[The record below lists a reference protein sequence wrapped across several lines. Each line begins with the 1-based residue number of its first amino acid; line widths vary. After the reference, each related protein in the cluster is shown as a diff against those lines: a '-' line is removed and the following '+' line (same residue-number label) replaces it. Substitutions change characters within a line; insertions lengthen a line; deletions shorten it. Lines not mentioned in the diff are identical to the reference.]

1 MDKAG
6 TLLALAEQGELGREG
21 LSSLLGDRGLRL
33 HKGTTMLALFSCGL
47 LSSLPSSTCLG
58 EKVPSPRV
66 SKHLTGS
73 LWNCINRCTL
83 SLVEQTSPISNTQ
96 SNPDQAPSS
105 LHLLPFRNMCHW
117 LRMLP
122 SQKHHPMIS
131 SPAKAIAMSSLHPNL
146 SLPILPRVLVTRSYQ
161 CLPVYLCSAL

>member
-1 MDKAG
+1 M
-6 TLLALAEQGELGREG
+6 ALAEQELGRGG
-21 LSSLLGDRGLRL
+21 LPFLLGDRGLRL

-47 LSSLPSSTCLG
+47 LSCLPSSTCLG
-58 EKVPSPRV
+58 EKVPFPRV

-105 LHLLPFRNMCHW
+105 LHLLPFRNVCHR
-117 LRMLP
+117 LPRLP
-122 SQKHHPMIS
+122 SQKHHPMLS

-146 SLPILPRVLVTRSYQ
+146 SLPPPCQGSLSPGAIS
-161 CLPVYLCSAL
+161 VYLSIFARLGDQSEA